1 MIVLALWHVYA
12 RGSRTVIATAQD
24 LAKAED
30 AWRAAVEWAQSDP
43 ELADLID
50 KITLAHPKVLAVRD
64 DVLGRVNEYRVA
76 SASRRGGRG
85 FSGDVIL
92 LDELREHQSWDSW
105 AAVTKTM
112 MARPRAQCW
121 AFSNAADAM
130 SVVRRCQRA
139 LAHRDLGWPD
149 GDGEAEVLSAV
160 EPDVDDLLTALAS
173 ELGDDMASGWFE
185 WSAPPN
191 AKRTD
196 RQAWAQANGSMN
208 HVDVA
213 PDCVTERAIAHALR
227 TDPAAVFD
235 SEVMCRY
242 TPFANS
248 GPFPERLWQ
257 AGVDAEAAAVGD
269 SVVCVEVSASRAQ
282 AVIARA
288 GCDAEGN
295 PVVGIWESAPH
306 TDWVVDWLA
315 ARRDKF
321 TTVVVRA
328 VSGSPVLSLLPDMAA
343 AGLDVTEW
351 KGSDIGAAHGALFDK
366 VRDGTL
372 HHLPHPGL
380 DAAATS
386 AAIKVQTGGGWI
398 IDTHKSP
405 SDTASLTAAIG
416 AVWAV
421 TSAVPMPAIY

>member
-1 MIVLALWHVYA
+1 MLSRCGVRRAHV
-12 RGSRTVIATAQD
+12 
-24 LAKAED
+24 
-30 AWRAAVEWAQSDP
+30 
-43 ELADLID
+43 
-50 KITLAHPKVLAVRD
+50 
-64 DVLGRVNEYRVA
+64 
-76 SASRRGGRG
+76 
-85 FSGDVIL
+85 SGDLIL

-121 AFSNAADAM
+121 AFSNAGDAM
-130 SVVRRCQRA
+130 SVVWRYQRA

-160 EPDVDDLLTALAS
+160 EPDVDDLLAALAA

-196 RQAWAQANGSMN
+196 RRAWAAANGSMN

-213 PDCVTERAIAHALR
+213 ADCVTERAIAHALR

-242 TPFANS
+242 TPFAS
-248 GPFPERLWQ
+248 AGPFPEGLWA
-257 AGVDAEAAAVGD
+257 AGVDAKAAAVGE
-269 SVVCVEVSASRAQ
+269 SVVCVEISSSRTQ

-288 GCDAEGN
+288 GSDAEGN
-295 PVVGIWESAPH
+295 PVVGVWESGPR

-321 TTVVVRA
+321 TTVVMRT

-351 KGSDIGAAHGALFDK
+351 KGSDIGAAHGALFDR

-372 HHLPHPGL
+372 RHLPHPGL

-386 AAIKVQTGGGWI
+386 AAIKVQPGGGWI
-398 IDTHKSP
+398 VDSLKSP
-405 SDTASLTAAIG
+405 SDPAALLAVIG

-421 TSAVPMPAIY
+421 MSAAPMPAIY